1 MNSVL
6 RDFIKNGVW
15 HALQTIQ
22 KFGIGHA
29 DGRIAFGQIYGM
41 GEQLS
46 IPLGKIR
53 IR

>member
-1 MNSVL
+1 MYPVL
-6 RDFIKNGVW
+6 LNRIKNGVW
-15 HALQTIQ
+15 HALQTMQ
-22 KFGIGHA
+22 RFGIGHA